1 MSHLIKEGLSQAYN
15 EELEMQGFEIMDL
28 KPSQITE
35 RKIVQNKTDGFP
47 SMDAKSILSS
57 SIQKQ
62 HEGGKSR
69 NGCKL

>member
-1 MSHLIKEGLSQAYN
+1 MSHLIKDGLSQAYN

-47 SMDAKSILSS
+47 SIDFKSILSS

-62 HEGGKSR
+62 HEEGKSQ